1 MAICRYILITL
12 SFIFWIFST
21 SVFAD
26 FEKLKKTEITTMD
39 FLLTKFDNFFIKNQ
53 HKMLSNNPLLVR
65 YESIN
70 YDVIYKEG
78 KNIEIFLEAIM
89 DRSRYKK
96 KKYSPKK
103 VDCNIIRNR
112 IFYNMIGYTAFR
124 RKINYALSESEMVEI
139 LKTTIYNLENFDE
152 ELKSFLINKTKIM
165 ITIKNP
171 VRKQTISCSG
181 KLSDLEL
188 K

>member
-1 MAICRYILITL
+1 
-12 SFIFWIFST
+12 
-21 SVFAD
+21 
-26 FEKLKKTEITTMD
+26 
-39 FLLTKFDNFFIKNQ
+39 
-53 HKMLSNNPLLVR
+53 
-65 YESIN
+65 
-70 YDVIYKEG
+70 
-78 KNIEIFLEAIM
+78 
-89 DRSRYKK
+89 
-96 KKYSPKK
+96 
-103 VDCNIIRNR
+103 
-112 IFYNMIGYTAFR
+112 MIGYTAFR

>member
-1 MAICRYILITL
+1 
-12 SFIFWIFST
+12 
-21 SVFAD
+21 
-26 FEKLKKTEITTMD
+26 MD

-65 YESIN
+65 YESIS

-89 DRSRYKK
+89 DRGRYKK

-139 LKTTIYNLENFDE
+139 LKTAIYNLENLDD
-152 ELKSFLINKTKIM
+152 ELKKFLIDKTKIKVK
-165 ITIKNP
+165 IIHPN
-171 VRKQTISCSG
+171 RNRNYSCSG
-181 KLSDLEL
+181 NIADFEL
-188 K
+188 RYIDGEFF